1 MSHGELNRRE
11 LLAKHK
17 IVCSMSRK
25 GNCWDNAPTESWFHT
40 LKTEQ
45 VYHVSYKTRQEAM
58 LDIFDYIEVFYNRQ
72 RRHSTLGYLTP
83 VQFATSQLAA

>member
-1 MSHGELNRRE
+1 MRNRP
-11 LLAKHK
+11 LGLAD
-17 IVCSMSRK
+17 RQ
-25 GNCWDNAPTESWFHT
+25 AWFHT

-45 VYHVSYKTRQEAM
+45 IYHVSYKTRQEAM

-83 VQFATSQLAA
+83 LQFATGQQAAGPISGVRQTGDRS

>member
-1 MSHGELNRRE
+1 MR
-11 LLAKHK
+11 
-17 IVCSMSRK
+17 RK

-45 VYHVSYKTRQEAM
+45 IYHVSYKTRQEAM

-83 VQFATSQLAA
+83 LQFATGQQAA